1 MTANDMLALVNRTPF
16 EPLEI
21 HLNNGTTIRVQHP
34 YQIATTPNAAACVV
48 VYGDDD
54 VVMRIVPYRNIAEV
68 ITRASAA

>member
-1 MTANDMLALVNRTPF
+1 MTAQDMLSLMNRTPF

-21 HLNNGTTIRVQHP
+21 HLNNGTTITVQQP
-34 YQIATTPNAAACVV
+34 YQIATTPKASACV
-48 VYGDDD
+48 VYGDDE